1 MGRDGVAQPLGPLR
15 RLRPAAWPQ
24 PEPLLRVRGSLRQGA
39 SMNIDLSDPIG
50 AARWQLCHAI
60 GRLEGYRKYPAATMP
75 VTLEDIASIVA
86 ELEQVLS
93 SIRTAHN
100 GEPS

>member
-1 MGRDGVAQPLGPLR
+1 
-15 RLRPAAWPQ
+15 
-24 PEPLLRVRGSLRQGA
+24 
-39 SMNIDLSDPIG
+39 MNSRDLSDPNPIG

-60 GRLEGYRKYPAATMP
+60 GRLDAYRKYPASTMP
-75 VTLEDIASIVA
+75 VTLEEIASIVA

>member
-1 MGRDGVAQPLGPLR
+1 MTI
-15 RLRPAAWPQ
+15 
-24 PEPLLRVRGSLRQGA
+24 
-39 SMNIDLSDPIG
+39 IDDANPIA
-50 AARWQLCHAI
+50 AARWQLSHAI
-60 GRLEGYRKYPAATMP
+60 GRLEAYQKYPASTMP